1 MAAIFG
7 AHFSGTLYRY
17 CDQAVKT
24 RFFTIA
30 GVPLLPQG
38 SYYQA
43 GTGKDIPMLL
53 SERSVW
59 AAYSRITLPVIGIF
73 LLLID
78 NFYCL
83 PILALILINAGISW
97 AKYFYTS
104 KQDKA
109 ARDLLQQAFGY
120 NMLPELLPRHI
131 QVKLHNELCAH
142 FKQTYGATAK
152 WEDMVKKGQL
162 DEANRPVLYALARY
176 ARLFNTEVRYDEL
189 FNKVAKYHAAVIP
202 AH

>member
-17 CDQAVKT
+17 CDHAVKT

-38 SYYQA
+38 TYYQA

-59 AAYSRITLPVIGIF
+59 AAYSRVTLPVIGIV
-73 LLLID
+73 LLFA
-78 NFYCL
+78 NNVYCL
-83 PILALILINAGISW
+83 PLFAAIMVNAGISW
-97 AKYFYTS
+97 AKYFYIS
-104 KQDKA
+104 KQDEA

-120 NMLPELLPRHI
+120 NMLPELLPRHM
-131 QVKLHNELCAH
+131 QVKLHNELCSH
-142 FKQTYGATAK
+142 FKQAYGPTTK
-152 WEDMVKKGQL
+152 WEEMVRKGQL

-176 ARLFNTEVRYDEL
+176 ARIFNAEVRYDEL
-189 FNKVAKYHAAVIP
+189 FNKVATYHATAIP
-202 AH
+202 VH